1 MLLAARLCESHVNTS
16 SAAAPAPAG
25 RSLAGRGLP
34 QTPGLPPP
42 MPGSTPR
49 SRLAPGV
56 LPPPHGPQPPH
67 HRRQLEP
74 RRLGP
79 QSSSSGVGSG
89 SGGRPPGAR
98 PPGAR
103 QPGTSR
109 SRLASTRPGTA
120 NRSSSAAAAD
130 KSSWL
135 GLLRCWRS
143 GWPHRRRRAC
153 TYPRA
158 PLGAPASWPLAVPEP
173 ARAARRL
180 AAARAVAVARAS
192 S

>member
-1 MLLAARLCESHVNTS
+1 MLILPLLLLLLLLGGHLPGVGFRRRLDCRRLCPGRRRGLGSRPGFFRRLMDRSRRVIGGS
-16 SAAAPAPAG
+16 LSLGGLDRRAAAAA
-25 RSLAGRGLP
+25 S
-34 QTPGLPPP
+34 
-42 MPGSTPR
+42 
-49 SRLAPGV
+49 
-56 LPPPHGPQPPH
+56 
-67 HRRQLEP
+67 
-74 RRLGP
+74 
-79 QSSSSGVGSG
+79 GSG

-109 SRLASTRPGTA
+109 SSLASTMPGTA

-135 GLLRCWRS
+135 GLLRCCRS
-143 GWPHRRRRAC
+143 GRPHRRRRAC

>member
-79 QSSSSGVGSG
+79 QSSSSGVGVG
-89 SGGRPPGAR
+89 VGWEAAGREAAGREAAGHVAQQLGVHHAR
-98 PPGAR
+98 DRKP
-103 QPGTSR
+103 
-109 SRLASTRPGTA
+109 
-120 NRSSSAAAAD
+120 
-130 KSSWL
+130 
-135 GLLRCWRS
+135 LLE
-143 GWPHRRRRAC
+143 RRRR
-153 TYPRA
+153 
-158 PLGAPASWPLAVPEP
+158 
-173 ARAARRL
+173 
-180 AAARAVAVARAS
+180 
-192 S
+192 